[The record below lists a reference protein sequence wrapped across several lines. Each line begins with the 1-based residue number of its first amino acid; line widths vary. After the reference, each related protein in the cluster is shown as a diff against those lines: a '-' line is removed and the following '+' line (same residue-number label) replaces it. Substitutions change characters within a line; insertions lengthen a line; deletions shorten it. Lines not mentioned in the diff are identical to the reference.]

1 MFCEDGSSS
10 MVASR
15 EKRWDAMLDTAEV
28 TRQFIQIIIE
38 IIGRKT
44 SEEYAAVAVRNL
56 LKKLQPTYPFLKHI
70 VIKNTRL
77 LELERCVAVRNELNS
92 INQKQVGNA
101 LKELVKTIMK
111 SLGKTAGYF
120 FIKETREKIGIDY
133 DAMLMKS
140 MGVDLTIMQSSYIIE
155 KKSIDSLKIEKS
167 DVVRRFLKA
176 LIEIMEKQTSKT
188 FAIRFI
194 SQCIDTLRQH
204 YPFLAYITVNDIRYT
219 LGSEEVI
226 VQQEINLI
234 DSMDLGRAIE
244 SLLHETDNALEE
256 LGRNSI
262 VGDLKTHLT
271 AEYLEKLEEM
281 GVTIAV
287 FTVGYN
293 AIFKEIIKTLI
304 EVIGKIST
312 ERYAIVSVNSFLRKI
327 DRTYPFLQ
335 QVKVE
340 PTKNQDELYQI
351 TIANNIEA
359 VSETEARRAIQHLLE
374 IIMGALGKD
383 SRDEFLQKFKDSLE
397 KKYLSKIE
405 EIGVNFHMIELHQE
419 MLTQREEKK
428 PP

>member
-1 MFCEDGSSS
+1 MST
-10 MVASR
+10 SR

-28 TRQFIQIIIE
+28 TRQFIQIVIE

-44 SEEYAAVAVRNL
+44 SEEYAAVTVRNL
-56 LKKLQPTYPFLKHI
+56 LKKLQQTYPFLKHV

-133 DAMLMKS
+133 DAILMKS
-140 MGVDLTIMQSSYIIE
+140 MGVDLTMMQSSYIIE
-155 KKSIDSLKIEKS
+155 KKSFDSLTIEKS
-167 DVVRRFLKA
+167 DVIRRFLKA
-176 LIEIMEKQTSKT
+176 LIEVMEKQTSKT

-194 SQCIDTLRQH
+194 SQCIDTLQQH
-204 YPFLAYITVNDIRYT
+204 YPFLAYVTVSDIRYT

-226 VQQEINLI
+226 VQLEINSI
-234 DSMDLGRAIE
+234 DSRDLGRAIE
-244 SLLHETDNALEE
+244 SLLLEIDNALEE

-262 VGDLKTHLT
+262 ADDLKTHLT
-271 AEYLEKLEEM
+271 TDYLAKLEEM

-287 FTVGYN
+287 YTVGYN
-293 AIFKEIIKTLI
+293 AIFKEVIKTLI
-304 EVIGKIST
+304 NVIGKIST
-312 ERYAIVSVNSFLRKI
+312 ENYAIITVNSFLRKI
-327 DRTYPFLQ
+327 DGTYPFLQ

-359 VSETEARRAIQHLLE
+359 VSETDARRAIQHLLE
-374 IIMGALGKD
+374 IIIAALGKD
-383 SRDEFLQKFKDSLE
+383 SRDEFIQKFKDSLE

>member
-10 MVASR
+10 MSASR

-44 SEEYAAVAVRNL
+44 SEEYAAVTVRNL

-77 LELERCVAVRNELNS
+77 LEIESCVAVRNELNL

-101 LKELVKTIMK
+101 LKALVKTIME
-111 SLGKTAGYF
+111 SLGKIAGYF
-120 FIKETREKIGIDY
+120 FLKETREKIGIDY
-133 DAMLMKS
+133 DAALMKT
-140 MGVDLTIMQSSYIIE
+140 MGVDLTMMQSSYIIE
-155 KKSIDSLKIEKS
+155 KKSFDSLQIEKS
-167 DVVRRFLKA
+167 DVLRRFLKV
-176 LIEIMEKQTSKT
+176 LIEVVEKQTSKT

-194 SQCIDTLRQH
+194 SQSLDTLRQH
-204 YPFLAYITVNDIRYT
+204 YPFLTFVTVNDIRYT
-219 LGSEEVI
+219 LGSEEVV
-226 VQQEINLI
+226 VQQEINSVDPL
-234 DSMDLGRAIE
+234 DLGRVIE
-244 SLLHETDNALEE
+244 SLLHETDNVLEE

-262 VGDLKTHLT
+262 AGDLKTHLT
-271 AEYLEKLEEM
+271 MNYLVKLEEM

-287 FTVGYN
+287 YTVGYN
-293 AIFKEIIKTLI
+293 AIFKEVIKTLI
-304 EVIGKIST
+304 DVVGKIST
-312 ERYAIVSVNSFLRKI
+312 ESYAIVSVNSFLRKI

-340 PTKNQDELYQI
+340 PTKNHDEMYQI

-359 VSETEARRAIQHLLE
+359 VSETDARRAIQELLE
-374 IIMGALGKD
+374 IIISALGKD
-383 SRDEFLQKFKDSLE
+383 ARDEFIQKFKDSLE

-405 EIGVNFHMIELHQE
+405 EMGVNFHMIELHQE

-428 PP
+428 PL